1 LAIRATVPLINTN
14 EILVGTLS
22 AGYLLNNNNA
32 AIIDKITGN
41 TELVSSIFL
50 GDMRVC
56 SNVPP
61 RNKENVVG
69 SKLDGQAATYILNGG
84 KNYIGRM
91 LVGGKRYLSGY
102 VPLGDSENNIIGIL
116 GIGIPEKRIFA
127 LRDKLIS
134 IFFLAAFLST
144 ILALIFG
151 LLRGK
156 SIVNSIDELRMGI
169 EAFSRDDFDYRIKI
183 RSKDEIE
190 ELANFFNKVMAQLKT
205 ARRKLT
211 EHEKMVAMGR
221 MATAITHGLRNTFAE
236 IQMGA
241 DYLKNKVGSGS
252 PELNAALK
260 NIENSIIYATNVL
273 NHILRFSHPKA
284 PLMVDTDINLII
296 EDVLSGAEL
305 RRSLEDN
312 KIELIKEL
320 DSSIPQIKGDGIQIK
335 EAILNLVNNAI
346 EAMPA
351 GGKLSIV
358 TKKLPDSLI
367 LKVIDTGCGIPK
379 ETMDNLFTPFFTT
392 KGTGLGLGLSILQE
406 IIEAHQGNIEVNT
419 EINKGTAFIVTL
431 PLERLA

>member
-1 LAIRATVPLINTN
+1 
-14 EILVGTLS
+14 
-22 AGYLLNNNNA
+22 
-32 AIIDKITGN
+32 
-41 TELVSSIFL
+41 
-50 GDMRVC
+50 
-56 SNVPP
+56 
-61 RNKENVVG
+61 
-69 SKLDGQAATYILNGG
+69 
-84 KNYIGRM
+84 
-91 LVGGKRYLSGY
+91 
-102 VPLGDSENNIIGIL
+102 
-116 GIGIPEKRIFA
+116 
-127 LRDKLIS
+127 
-134 IFFLAAFLST
+134 
-144 ILALIFG
+144 
-151 LLRGK
+151 
-156 SIVNSIDELRMGI
+156 
-169 EAFSRDDFDYRIKI
+169 
-183 RSKDEIE
+183 
-190 ELANFFNKVMAQLKT
+190 
-205 ARRKLT
+205 
-211 EHEKMVAMGR
+211 
-221 MATAITHGLRNTFAE
+221 
-236 IQMGA
+236 
-241 DYLKNKVGSGS
+241 
-252 PELNAALK
+252 
-260 NIENSIIYATNVL
+260 
-273 NHILRFSHPKA
+273 
-284 PLMVDTDINLII
+284 MVDTDINLII